1 MIESKWKEMH
11 GLKDEHKK
19 TIDTVIAHFKDFD
32 AGSLN
37 HQVATLSDKR
47 EKRKTL
53 SNC

>member
-47 EKRKTL
+47 EKSKTL